1 MLKIVLLPL
10 DERPCNYRFPDKL
23 FRHEQLRIVK
33 PKKLGNKKTPASFG
47 EITDF
52 LRSECAD
59 ADGLVISMDMLLYGG
74 LVPSRLHHETKD
86 TLLKRIQL
94 LRELREINKSL
105 VIYAFQVIM
114 RCPDYSSDDEEPSYY
129 QICGKEIHSL
139 GVSVH
144 LSRLGME
151 SDVSVREAME
161 CVDSKYLDDYISRR
175 EINRYMNVETLQ
187 LARDGVID
195 GLVIPQDD
203 SARYGYAAL
212 DQKIIREKIAEY
224 DMDDSVLMYPGA
236 DEVELTLLSRML
248 NTLAH
253 RRPKIYVKYASD
265 MSRTLIPLYEGCTL
279 STTVKSHIL
288 SAGCLATE
296 SYEAADIVLCITAPS
311 ENMEEAVRQPSEKLC
326 YCVERNIAEM
336 MELIRYCVENHKIVS
351 VADNAYANGADL
363 GVIRV
368 LNKNGLLMKLD
379 GYAGWNTSANTL
391 GTAIA
396 EAVDA
401 YLYGNTKQHKTFLA
415 ERYIEDAGYCAAVRK
430 SVSDSLPQDMS
441 YFDVK
446 ESDGVVAAR
455 VQEELMKFTR
465 EKLSSVADRI
475 CIQKVSMP
483 WRRMFE
489 VDLEIQYESDE
500 ADLSAAGER
509 R

>member
-10 DERPCNYRFPDKL
+10 DERPCNYQFPDKL
-23 FRHEQLRIVK
+23 FCHEELCIVK
-33 PKKLGNKKTPASFG
+33 PEKLGDKKTPASFD
-47 EITDF
+47 EIADF
-52 LRSECAD
+52 LRVECAD

-86 TLLKRIQL
+86 TLLARIQL

-129 QICGKEIHSL
+129 QTCGKEIHSL
-139 GVSVH
+139 GVAVH

-161 CVDSKYLDDYISRR
+161 RVDSKYLDDYISRR
-175 EINRYMNVETLQ
+175 EINRFMNVETLQ
-187 LARDGVID
+187 MARDGVID

-203 SARYGYAAL
+203 SAKYGYAAL

-224 DMDDSVLMYPGA
+224 DMDDCVLMYPGA
-236 DEVELTLLSRML
+236 DEVGLTLLSRML
-248 NTLAH
+248 NTLSH
-253 RRPKIYVKYASD
+253 RKPKVYVKYASE
-265 MSRTLIPLYEGCTL
+265 MARTLIPLYEGCTL

-296 SYEAADIVLCITAPS
+296 SYESADIVLCITAPS
-311 ENMEEAVRQPSEKLC
+311 ENMEEAVRQPSERLC

-336 MELIRYCVENHKIVS
+336 MELIRYCTENHKIVS

-363 GVIRV
+363 GIIRV
-368 LNKNGLLMKLD
+368 LNKNGLLMQLD
-379 GYAGWNTSANTL
+379 GYAGWNTSANTI

-401 YLYGNTKQHKTFLA
+401 YLYGDTKQHKAFLA

-430 SVSDSLPQDMS
+430 SVSDSLPQGMD
-441 YFDVK
+441 YFDVR
-446 ESDGVVAAR
+446 ETDGVVAAR
-455 VQEELMKFTR
+455 VQKELVEFAKDR
-465 EKLSSVADRI
+465 LSSAADRI
-475 CIQKVSMP
+475 RIERVSMP

-489 VDLEIQYESDE
+489 IDLEIQYDE
-500 ADLSAAGER
+500 EAGSPAAAER